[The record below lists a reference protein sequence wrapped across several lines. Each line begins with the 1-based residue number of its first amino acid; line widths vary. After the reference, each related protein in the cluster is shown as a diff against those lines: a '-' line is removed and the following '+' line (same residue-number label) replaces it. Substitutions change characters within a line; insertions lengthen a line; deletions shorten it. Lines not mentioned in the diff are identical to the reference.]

1 MTVEETRAN
10 AEAEIKRVIEGGI
23 EAIRDKNIEGVM
35 ALYAPEVVSFDIV
48 PPLQYVGAKAF
59 RKAWEAVFSSFQGPI
74 GYDIHDLGITVGED
88 VAFSHSLNR
97 ISGTLNTG
105 QKTDLWL
112 ALDQRQVVGRAPSE
126 LGAGRFADWP
136 RGAGPQALAIAWP
149 EGRSELPQRS
159 ASSSVWGERRWRIP
173 RLYADATRQA

>member
-1 MTVEETRAN
+1 MTVEETRTN
-10 AEAEIKRVIEGGI
+10 AEAEIKRVIEDGI
-23 EAIRDKNIEGVM
+23 EAIRDKNIDGVM
-35 ALYAPEVVSFDIV
+35 ALYAPGVVSFDIV

-105 QKTDLWL
+105 QKTD
-112 ALDQRQVVGRAPSE
+112 P
-126 LGAGRFADWP
+126 
-136 RGAGPQALAIAWP
+136 
-149 EGRSELPQRS
+149 
-159 ASSSVWGERRWRIP
+159 
-173 RLYADATRQA
+173 